1 MGVPARLDNRQVGAG
16 AAFPGQLARR
26 PITASAAPLPLSGWW
41 DRRRSGLWKT
51 TRTGTTRRRAGAAF
65 PGLTSR
71 LSSPGRRA
79 ATRRFDDETAMEQK
93 QVQTFD
99 AWSVLPAALGTLAM
113 LVAAQVFDANASV
126 VIALIGT
133 AVYLAPVGRTGIRRP
148 WLNYALLAIADA
160 GIVVLRFGNLSESA
174 QRPVFWLLTG
184 VLIAL
189 ALWYLWAVVASVT
202 DIALGLRTASRV
214 AEAGRRREADK
225 VL

>member
-1 MGVPARLDNRQVGAG
+1 
-16 AAFPGQLARR
+16 
-26 PITASAAPLPLSGWW
+26 
-41 DRRRSGLWKT
+41 
-51 TRTGTTRRRAGAAF
+51 
-65 PGLTSR
+65 
-71 LSSPGRRA
+71 
-79 ATRRFDDETAMEQK
+79 MEQK

-174 QRPVFWLLTG
+174 QRPVFWRPG
-184 VLIAL
+184 CAGAAL
-189 ALWYLWAVVASVT
+189 S
-202 DIALGLRTASRV
+202 LGRCRV
-214 AEAGRRREADK
+214 RHGYRAGPPDGQPRC
-225 VL
+225 

>member
-1 MGVPARLDNRQVGAG
+1 
-16 AAFPGQLARR
+16 
-26 PITASAAPLPLSGWW
+26 
-41 DRRRSGLWKT
+41 
-51 TRTGTTRRRAGAAF
+51 
-65 PGLTSR
+65 
-71 LSSPGRRA
+71 
-79 ATRRFDDETAMEQK
+79 MEQK

-184 VLIAL
+184 VLVAL
-189 ALWYLWAVVASVT
+189 ALPYLWAVVASVM